1 MWWNPS
7 QKADDELVEDEEEED
22 EEKEQPEEPEPETGP
37 SLLSAIS
44 ADESNLPFLPS
55 PVFPCSHPPSVLCC
69 RSERVPGVESSSH
82 LQSGASVCRGSCLL
96 KPLAWSPCR
105 RIQEVSL

>member
-7 QKADDELVEDEEEED
+7 QKAEDELVEDEEEED

-44 ADESNLPFLPS
+44 ADESESTQYRPS
-55 PVFPCSHPPSVLCC
+55 LLCC
-69 RSERVPGVESSSH
+69 YS
-82 LQSGASVCRGSCLL
+82 SCLQ
-96 KPLAWSPCR
+96 R
-105 RIQEVSL
+105 

>member
-44 ADESNLPFLPS
+44 ANESNLPFLPS
-55 PVFPCSHPPSVLCC
+55 PVSLFSPSLRLVL
-69 RSERVPGVESSSH
+69 
-82 LQSGASVCRGSCLL
+82 Q
-96 KPLAWSPCR
+96 K
-105 RIQEVSL
+105 